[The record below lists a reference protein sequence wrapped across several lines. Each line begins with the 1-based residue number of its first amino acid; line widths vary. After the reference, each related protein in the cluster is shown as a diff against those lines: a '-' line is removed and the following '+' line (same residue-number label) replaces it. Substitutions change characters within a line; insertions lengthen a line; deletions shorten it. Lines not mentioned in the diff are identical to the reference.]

1 MWKVMTLVVPLVG
14 WVLGTSDISIL
25 DQLSRLSVIA
35 FLILAFYGFYKR
47 WWVFGQTHTE
57 MMNNCKEA
65 ISELERR
72 NEKLAQQRDAWMRV
86 ALRSTGVVESL
97 AEEMKKGSAE

>member
-1 MWKVMTLVVPLVG
+1 MWKVMTLLTPMLG
-14 WVLGTSDISIL
+14 WVLGASDIDLLAS
-25 DQLSRLSVIA
+25 LSRLSVIA
-35 FLILAFYGFYKR
+35 FLIIAFFGFYKR
-47 WWVFGQTHTE
+47 WWVFGQTHRE
-57 MMNNCKEA
+57 IVDNCKNT

-72 NEKLAQQRDAWMRV
+72 NDKLAHQRDAWMRV